1 MKLQRFAV
9 AAALI
14 ACAGIAVSAATNA
27 TFIMTNGQRVSGEL
41 VFHGGQGNNMIDNQL
56 NLSNAGKEQSYPMD
70 QVAVIDVAGGNPSQ
84 DELNKA
90 LSSSQAMALRD
101 GTVQSGQFVNIQNG
115 NTLIW
120 RNDSGQEQRYGLDT
134 VARVYLNTQSA
145 RQAYNFNPT
154 SAPSGSQAVG
164 TSGATA
170 GVARARRS
178 GNAYVVQGNQPWTDT
193 GIQVN
198 AGDQVTFRVTGR
210 IGTMQGQPTV
220 GPEGKTGET
229 SDKYP
234 MPSMQAGALIG
245 RVGTGAP
252 FSIGTQQTPIQM
264 QSGVTL
270 QLGINDDFFGDNTGT
285 FSVTIQVNGR
295 SK

>member
-1 MKLQRFAV
+1 MKLRSFAV

-14 ACAGIAVSAATNA
+14 ACAGIATSAATNA

-56 NLSNAGKEQSYPMD
+56 NLGNAGKEQSYPMD

-90 LSSSQAMALRD
+90 LTSNQAMALRD
-101 GTVQSGQFVNIQNG
+101 GTVQSGQFVNIQHG
-115 NTLIW
+115 DTLIW

-154 SAPSGSQAVG
+154 SAPSGSQVAG

-170 GVARARRS
+170 AVARARRA

-193 GIQVN
+193 GIRVN
-198 AGDQVTFRVTGR
+198 AGDQVTFHVTGQVGV
-210 IGTMQGQPTV
+210 IQGGAPV
-220 GPEGKTGET
+220 GPEGKTGQT
-229 SDKYP
+229 SEKYP
-234 MPSMQAGALIG
+234 MPTMQNGALIG

-264 QSGVTL
+264 QSGGTL
-270 QLGINDDFFGDNTGT
+270 QLGINDDFFGDNNGA
-285 FSVTIQVNGR
+285 FAVTIQVNGR
-295 SK
+295 SR

>member
-1 MKLQRFAV
+1 MKLRRFAV
-9 AAALI
+9 AAALL
-14 ACAGIAVSAATNA
+14 ACTGIAVSAATSA

-41 VFHGGQGNNMIDNQL
+41 VFHGGQSNNMIDNQL
-56 NLSNAGKEQSYPMD
+56 NLGNQGKEQSYPMD

-90 LSSSQAMALRD
+90 LSSNQAMALRD

-154 SAPSGSQAVG
+154 SAPSASQAVA
-164 TSGATA
+164 TSGGTA
-170 GVARARRS
+170 AVARARRS

-210 IGTMQGQPTV
+210 VATMQGQPTV
-220 GPEGKTGET
+220 GPEGKTGQT

-234 MPSMQAGALIG
+234 MPSMQSGALIG

-252 FSIGTQQTPIQM
+252 FSIGTQQTAIQM
-264 QSGVTL
+264 QSGGTL

-285 FSVTIQVNGR
+285 FSVSIQVNGR
-295 SK
+295 SR

>member
-1 MKLQRFAV
+1 MKLPRFAV
-9 AAALI
+9 AVGLL
-14 ACAGIAVSAATNA
+14 ACAAIALSAATTA

-41 VFHGGQGNNMIDNQL
+41 VFHGGQNTNMIDNQL
-56 NLSNAGKEQSYPMD
+56 NLGSGGKEQSYPID

-84 DELNKA
+84 DELSKA
-90 LSSSQAMALRD
+90 LSSSRAMALRD

-120 RNDSGQEQRYGLDT
+120 RSDSGQEQRYGLDT

-145 RQAYNFNPT
+145 RQVYNYT
-154 SAPSGSQAVG
+154 PSTTASVSQAVG
-164 TSGATA
+164 TAGAVA
-170 GVARARRS
+170 GVATARRA
-178 GNAYVVQGNQPWTDT
+178 GNAYVIQANQPWTDT

-198 AGDQVTFRVTGR
+198 AGDQVTFRVTGQ

-234 MPSMQAGALIG
+234 MPTMQAGALIG

-252 FSIGTQQTPIQM
+252 FSIGSEQAPIQM
-264 QSGVTL
+264 QSGGSL
-270 QLGINDDFFGDNTGT
+270 LLGINDDFFGDNTGA

-295 SK
+295 IR

>member
-1 MKLQRFAV
+1 MKLPRFAV
-9 AAALI
+9 AVGLL
-14 ACAGIAVSAATNA
+14 ACAAIALSAATTA

-41 VFHGGQGNNMIDNQL
+41 VFHGGQNTNMIDNQL
-56 NLSNAGKEQSYPMD
+56 NLGSGGKEQSYPID

-84 DELNKA
+84 DELSKA

-120 RNDSGQEQRYGLDT
+120 RSDSGQEQRYGLDT

-145 RQAYNFNPT
+145 RQVYNYT
-154 SAPSGSQAVG
+154 PSTTASVSQAVG
-164 TSGATA
+164 TAGAVA
-170 GVARARRS
+170 GVATARRA
-178 GNAYVVQGNQPWTDT
+178 GNAYVIQANQPWTDT

-198 AGDQVTFRVTGR
+198 AGDQVTFRVTGQ

-234 MPSMQAGALIG
+234 MPTMQAGALIG

-252 FSIGTQQTPIQM
+252 FSIGSEQAPIQM
-264 QSGVTL
+264 QSGGSL
-270 QLGINDDFFGDNTGT
+270 LLGINDDFFGDNTGA

-295 SK
+295 IR